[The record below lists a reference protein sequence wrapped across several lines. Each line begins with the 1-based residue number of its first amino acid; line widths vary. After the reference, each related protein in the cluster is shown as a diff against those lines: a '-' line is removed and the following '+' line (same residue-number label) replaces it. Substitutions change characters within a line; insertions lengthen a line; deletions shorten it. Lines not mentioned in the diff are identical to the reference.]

1 MDKTVI
7 GLDERELQRLNMIL
21 VDKDKEGA
29 YDFLHDVV
37 MQKIKEIPKGTGVPP
52 AERAP
57 KRWADENPCRPA

>member
-29 YDFLHDVV
+29 YDFLRDVV
-37 MQKIKEIPKGTGVPP
+37 MQKIKEIPKGTGCHPQHD
-52 AERAP
+52 A
-57 KRWADENPCRPA
+57 